1 MATCSQGLPHRSQA
15 VRKKGVL
22 QVSQWERKP
31 FDGDKYFPQ
40 GQSYSQEWAKG
51 CFCLPKGRTQWQ
63 SMFFLAA
70 PRSLLLIP
78 KHSLGFP
85 EAYTLTSAQTLF
97 YFVFIFI
104 YLFIFLSGF
113 VSMFLYPKCF
123 NRQIGE
129 NKKAK
134 IKAIKADASNYGQ
147 STYIHSCSSLHTL
160 YNENDWIWLIQNTSS
175 RQLLQ

>member
-22 QVSQWERKP
+22 QVSQWEQKP

-51 CFCLPKGRTQWQ
+51 CFCLPKGSTQWQ
-63 SMFFLAA
+63 SVFFLAA

-85 EAYTLTSAQTLF
+85 ETYTLISAQTLF

-104 YLFIFLSGF
+104 YLFFSYLASFLCF
-113 VSMFLYPKCF
+113 FIPNVSTDKLEK
-123 NRQIGE
+123 R
-129 NKKAK
+129 KKVK

-147 STYIHSCSSLHTL
+147 STYIHFCSSLHTL

>member
-1 MATCSQGLPHRSQA
+1 
-15 VRKKGVL
+15 
-22 QVSQWERKP
+22 
-31 FDGDKYFPQ
+31 
-40 GQSYSQEWAKG
+40 
-51 CFCLPKGRTQWQ
+51 
-63 SMFFLAA
+63 MFFLAA

-97 YFVFIFI
+97 YFVFNFI

-134 IKAIKADASNYGQ
+134 IKAIKLMQVIMDRAHISILAQVYIP
-147 STYIHSCSSLHTL
+147 STMRMT
-160 YNENDWIWLIQNTSS
+160 EFD
-175 RQLLQ
+175 